1 MPEIII
7 GRKYTLNGVYGIT
20 NGAEATVLGY
30 TYRMGRVQSF
40 RPTVSNITQQRGT
53 TYNNI
58 LISITGARGGVTYY
72 GVVETFL
79 SGPIPLDSDTK
90 QSQSKTEDV
99 VKITDPEITRQSIL
113 ASDEHVSLSE
123 ALDIVNTFSANLEDM
138 ISKKKEIEASLKKMS
153 NTKISKI
160 LFSEGDVRFAL
171 QVKDSKGFLIL
182 ETNGVPQSISVPVD
196 ILSKMLMSLK

>member
-1 MPEIII
+1 MPEIIV
-7 GRKYTLNGVYGIT
+7 GRKYRTVSGNREV
-20 NGAEATVLGY
+20 TVLGY
-30 TYRMGRVQSF
+30 TYRMGRLNNLRITTNSVPVT
-40 RPTVSNITQQRGT
+40 PTT
-53 TYNNI
+53 TYRNV
-58 LISITGARGGVTYY
+58 LVSVTGARGGITYY
-72 GVVETFL
+72 GVNERDLV
-79 SGPIPLDSDTK
+79 GPLDTDT
-90 QSQSKTEDV
+90 QPNQNKTEDV

-113 ASDEHVSLSE
+113 ASDEHVSLLE
-123 ALDIVNTFSANLEDM
+123 ALDIVNTFSATLEDM